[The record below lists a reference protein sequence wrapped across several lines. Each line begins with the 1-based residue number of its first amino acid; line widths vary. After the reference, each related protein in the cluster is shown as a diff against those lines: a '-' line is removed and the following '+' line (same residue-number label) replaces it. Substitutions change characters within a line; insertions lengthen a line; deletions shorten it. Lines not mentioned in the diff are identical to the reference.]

1 MEDKRIIRTKHNLK
15 DAMIRM
21 LSIEDFEHIS
31 VTELCKEA
39 KVSRIT
45 FYSHYSDKQSLLDD
59 IFNDMRSIGREDYY
73 RRQKENNLEGEL
85 VLGYVNMLNAI
96 LDLYY
101 AWFDFFQYTN
111 PEVNPYLA
119 SRLYSIILETVEMHT
134 AHVRSKL
141 KYSAKKIAGFV
152 CFGMLG
158 FVNECRRE
166 GNSLEQTKK
175 ETQCLLEEVLRSGIL
190 TE

>member
-1 MEDKRIIRTKHNLK
+1 
-15 DAMIRM
+15 
-21 LSIEDFEHIS
+21 
-31 VTELCKEA
+31 
-39 KVSRIT
+39 
-45 FYSHYSDKQSLLDD
+45 
-59 IFNDMRSIGREDYY
+59 MRSIGREDYY
-73 RRQKENNLEGEL
+73 RRQKENNPEGEL

-101 AWFDFFQYTN
+101 ARFDFFQYTN

-134 AHVRSKL
+134 AHVR
-141 KYSAKKIAGFV
+141 FV

>member
-73 RRQKENNLEGEL
+73 RRQKENNPEGASCTR
-85 VLGYVNMLNAI
+85 VCK
-96 LDLYY
+96 Y
-101 AWFDFFQYTN
+101 AECDF
-111 PEVNPYLA
+111 
-119 SRLYSIILETVEMHT
+119 
-134 AHVRSKL
+134 
-141 KYSAKKIAGFV
+141 G
-152 CFGMLG
+152 
-158 FVNECRRE
+158 
-166 GNSLEQTKK
+166 SLL
-175 ETQCLLEEVLRSGIL
+175 CPV
-190 TE
+190 

>member
-59 IFNDMRSIGREDYY
+59 IFNDMRSIGREIITDG
-73 RRQKENNLEGEL
+73 RRRIIRRGN
-85 VLGYVNMLNAI
+85 
-96 LDLYY
+96 
-101 AWFDFFQYTN
+101 
-111 PEVNPYLA
+111 
-119 SRLYSIILETVEMHT
+119 LYS
-134 AHVRSKL
+134 
-141 KYSAKKIAGFV
+141 
-152 CFGMLG
+152 GM
-158 FVNECRRE
+158 
-166 GNSLEQTKK
+166 
-175 ETQCLLEEVLRSGIL
+175 
-190 TE
+190 

>member
-1 MEDKRIIRTKHNLK
+1 
-15 DAMIRM
+15 
-21 LSIEDFEHIS
+21 
-31 VTELCKEA
+31 
-39 KVSRIT
+39 
-45 FYSHYSDKQSLLDD
+45 
-59 IFNDMRSIGREDYY
+59 MRSIGREDYY
-73 RRQKENNLEGEL
+73 RRQKENNPEGEL

-101 AWFDFFQYTN
+101 ARFDFFQYTN

-119 SRLYSIILETVEMHT
+119 SRLYSIILET
-134 AHVRSKL
+134 
-141 KYSAKKIAGFV
+141 FV

>member
-73 RRQKENNLEGEL
+73 RRQKENNPEGEL

-101 AWFDFFQYTN
+101 ARFDFFQNTN
-111 PEVNPYLA
+111 P
-119 SRLYSIILETVEMHT
+119 VEMHT

>member
-73 RRQKENNLEGEL
+73 RRQKENNPEGEL

-101 AWFDFFQYTN
+101 ARFDFFQYTN

-141 KYSAKKIAGFV
+141 KYSAKKESRF
-152 CFGMLG
+152 L
-158 FVNECRRE
+158 
-166 GNSLEQTKK
+166 S
-175 ETQCLLEEVLRSGIL
+175 
-190 TE
+190 

>member
-73 RRQKENNLEGEL
+73 RRQKEN
-85 VLGYVNMLNAI
+85 
-96 LDLYY
+96 
-101 AWFDFFQYTN
+101 N

>member
-1 MEDKRIIRTKHNLK
+1 MEDKRIIKTKRNLK

-21 LSIEDFEHIS
+21 LSAEDFERMS

-45 FYSHYSDKQSLLDD
+45 FYSHYSDKQALLDD
-59 IFNDMRSIGREDYY
+59 IFDDMRSIGREDYY
-73 RRQKENNLEGEL
+73 RRQRENNPDGEL
-85 VLGYVNMLNAI
+85 VRGYVNMLSAI

-101 AWFDFFQYTN
+101 TRFDFFQHTN

-119 SRLYSIILETVEMHT
+119 SRLYSIILETVEIHT
-134 AHVRSKL
+134 AHIQRKL
-141 KYSAKKIAGFV
+141 KYSAKKLAGFV

-166 GNSLEQTKK
+166 NDSLEQTKK
-175 ETQCLLEEVLRSGIL
+175 EAQCLLEEVLGSGIL

>member
-1 MEDKRIIRTKHNLK
+1 MEDKRIAKTKRNLK
-15 DAMIRM
+15 EAMIRM
-21 LSIEDFEHIS
+21 LSEEDFERIS

-45 FYSHYSDKQSLLDD
+45 FYSHYSDKHALLDD
-59 IFNDMRSIGREDYY
+59 IFNDMCSIGREDYY
-73 RRQKENNLEGEL
+73 RRQKENNPNGEL
-85 VLGYVNMLNAI
+85 VRGYVNMLNVI

-101 AWFDFFQYTN
+101 ARFDFFQYTN

-119 SRLYSIILETVEMHT
+119 SRVYGIILKAVEMHT
-134 AHVRSKL
+134 AHVQHEL

-158 FVNECRRE
+158 FVNECRR
-166 GNSLEQTKK
+166 GNDSLEQTKK
-175 ETQCLLEEVLRSGIL
+175 EAQCLLEEVLRSGIL
-190 TE
+190 RE

>member
-73 RRQKENNLEGEL
+73 RRPVSYTHLDVYKRQVQNN
-85 VLGYVNMLNAI
+85 
-96 LDLYY
+96 
-101 AWFDFFQYTN
+101 FF
-111 PEVNPYLA
+111 A
-119 SRLYSIILETVEMHT
+119 
-134 AHVRSKL
+134 
-141 KYSAKKIAGFV
+141 
-152 CFGMLG
+152 
-158 FVNECRRE
+158 
-166 GNSLEQTKK
+166 
-175 ETQCLLEEVLRSGIL
+175 
-190 TE
+190 

>member
-1 MEDKRIIRTKHNLK
+1 MEDKRIVKTKRNLK

-21 LSIEDFEHIS
+21 LSTEDFERIS

-45 FYSHYSDKQSLLDD
+45 FYSHYSDKYALLED
-59 IFNDMRSIGREDYY
+59 IFNDMLCIGTEDYY
-73 RRQKENNLEGEL
+73 RRQEENNPERGL
-85 VLGYVNMLNAI
+85 VRGYVNMLSAI

-101 AWFDFFQYTN
+101 DRFDFFQYTN

-119 SRLYSIILETVEMHT
+119 SRLYGIILEMVEMHT
-134 AHVRSKL
+134 IHVNQKL

-158 FVNECRRE
+158 FVNECQKSNE
-166 GNSLEQTKK
+166 SLEETKR
-175 ETQCLLEEVLRSGIL
+175 ETRVLLEDVLRSGIL

>member
-45 FYSHYSDKQSLLDD
+45 FCSHYSDKQSLLDD
-59 IFNDMRSIGREDYY
+59 IFNDMRSIGREDY
-73 RRQKENNLEGEL
+73 
-85 VLGYVNMLNAI
+85 VNMLNAI

-101 AWFDFFQYTN
+101 ARFDFFQYTN

>member
-73 RRQKENNLEGEL
+73 RCRRRIIRRGN
-85 VLGYVNMLNAI
+85 
-96 LDLYY
+96 
-101 AWFDFFQYTN
+101 
-111 PEVNPYLA
+111 
-119 SRLYSIILETVEMHT
+119 LYS
-134 AHVRSKL
+134 
-141 KYSAKKIAGFV
+141 
-152 CFGMLG
+152 GM
-158 FVNECRRE
+158 
-166 GNSLEQTKK
+166 
-175 ETQCLLEEVLRSGIL
+175 
-190 TE
+190 

>member
-73 RRQKENNLEGEL
+73 RRQKESGGGTCTR
-85 VLGYVNMLNAI
+85 VCK
-96 LDLYY
+96 Y
-101 AWFDFFQYTN
+101 AECDF
-111 PEVNPYLA
+111 
-119 SRLYSIILETVEMHT
+119 
-134 AHVRSKL
+134 
-141 KYSAKKIAGFV
+141 G
-152 CFGMLG
+152 
-158 FVNECRRE
+158 
-166 GNSLEQTKK
+166 SLL
-175 ETQCLLEEVLRSGIL
+175 CPV
-190 TE
+190 

>member
-73 RRQKENNLEGEL
+73 RR
-85 VLGYVNMLNAI
+85 
-96 LDLYY
+96 
-101 AWFDFFQYTN
+101 FDFFQYTN

>member
-1 MEDKRIIRTKHNLK
+1 MTIR
-15 DAMIRM
+15 
-21 LSIEDFEHIS
+21 
-31 VTELCKEA
+31 
-39 KVSRIT
+39 
-45 FYSHYSDKQSLLDD
+45 
-59 IFNDMRSIGREDYY
+59 
-73 RRQKENNLEGEL
+73 
-85 VLGYVNMLNAI
+85 
-96 LDLYY
+96 
-101 AWFDFFQYTN
+101 FDFFQYTN

>member
-59 IFNDMRSIGREDYY
+59 IFNDMRSIGREEIITDG
-73 RRQKENNLEGEL
+73 RRRIIRRGN
-85 VLGYVNMLNAI
+85 
-96 LDLYY
+96 
-101 AWFDFFQYTN
+101 
-111 PEVNPYLA
+111 
-119 SRLYSIILETVEMHT
+119 LYS
-134 AHVRSKL
+134 
-141 KYSAKKIAGFV
+141 
-152 CFGMLG
+152 GM
-158 FVNECRRE
+158 
-166 GNSLEQTKK
+166 
-175 ETQCLLEEVLRSGIL
+175 
-190 TE
+190 

>member
-73 RRQKENNLEGEL
+73 RRQKENNPEGEL

-96 LDLYY
+96 LIFIMPGLIS
-101 AWFDFFQYTN
+101 F
-111 PEVNPYLA
+111 
-119 SRLYSIILETVEMHT
+119 SIRI
-134 AHVRSKL
+134 
-141 KYSAKKIAGFV
+141 
-152 CFGMLG
+152 
-158 FVNECRRE
+158 RR
-166 GNSLEQTKK
+166 
-175 ETQCLLEEVLRSGIL
+175 
-190 TE
+190 